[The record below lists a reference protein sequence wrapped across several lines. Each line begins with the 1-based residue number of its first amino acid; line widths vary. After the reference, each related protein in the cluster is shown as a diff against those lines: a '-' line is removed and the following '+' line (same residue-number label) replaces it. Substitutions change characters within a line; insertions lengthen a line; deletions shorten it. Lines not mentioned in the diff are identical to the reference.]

1 MDASTRHRLLWI
13 GPAAIVLVAGLV
25 AWDLFLLPSSLS
37 EALFR
42 YRLNS
47 AAQTHKKEINFSE
60 LATFEWEEVCN
71 HHPYDGEF
79 KYPKYGR
86 TYSAPMNAA
95 HDGVWVLLFIE
106 KDGSPTY
113 ITGSCTRGG
122 AHIEEFGCMPRT
134 QAIFRLEGSSRCLS
148 YSATS
153 GPK

>member
-1 MDASTRHRLLWI
+1 MGTSTRRRLLWTV
-13 GPAAIVLVAGLV
+13 PAAIVLIAGLV
-25 AWDLFLLPSSLS
+25 AWDLFLLPSSLN

-47 AAQTHKKEINFSE
+47 AAQTQKKEIKFSE

-79 KYPKYGR
+79 KHPKYGR
-86 TYSAPMNAA
+86 TYIAPMSAA

-122 AHIEEFGCMPRT
+122 AHIGEFGCMPRT
-134 QAIFRLEGSSRCLS
+134 QAIFRLEGSGQCPS

-153 GPK
+153 DRK

>member
-1 MDASTRHRLLWI
+1 MGTSTRRRLLWTV
-13 GPAAIVLVAGLV
+13 PAAIVLIAGLV
-25 AWDLFLLPSSLS
+25 AWDLFLLPSSLN

-47 AAQTHKKEINFSE
+47 AAQTQKTEINFSE

-86 TYSAPMNAA
+86 TYSAPISAA

-122 AHIEEFGCMPRT
+122 AHIREFGCTPRT
-134 QAIFRLEGSSRCLS
+134 QAIFRLEGSGQCPS
-148 YSATS
+148 YSAAS
-153 GPK
+153 DRK

>member
-1 MDASTRHRLLWI
+1 MGTYTQRRLLWI
-13 GPAAIVLVAGLV
+13 VPAAIVLVAGLV

-47 AAQTHKKEINFSE
+47 AAQTQKKEINFSE

-86 TYSAPMNAA
+86 TYSAPVSAA

-122 AHIEEFGCMPRT
+122 AYIKEFGCMPRT
-134 QAIFRLEGSSRCLS
+134 QANFHLEGPGRCLS
-148 YSATS
+148 YSAAS
-153 GPK
+153 DHK